1 MYLHRFQSEIRMEMR
16 VFQYSLIISMA
27 LILFAGCGGE
37 KEKEPAVK
45 VETSGS
51 QIIIRDTS
59 IIVSTPESE
68 KPGTTSASS
77 KTTGGNFTVQVGAFH
92 SELKAH
98 ESIMRYRDQ
107 GYDAYLEEATVGEK
121 KQVWYRVRIGR
132 YDKRADAEE
141 MATELNSKG
150 DIKAWVDKI
159 AR

>member
-1 MYLHRFQSEIRMEMR
+1 MYLHSFQSEIKREMQ
-16 VFQYSLIISMA
+16 VFQYSLICGMA
-27 LILFAGCGGE
+27 LLLFAGCGGE

-45 VETSGS
+45 VQTSGS
-51 QIIIRDTS
+51 QLIIQDTS
-59 IIVSTPESE
+59 VIADIPESE
-68 KPGTTSASS
+68 KPGTISASS
-77 KTTGGNFTVQVGAFH
+77 KTTGGNFTVQIGAFH

-141 MATELNSKG
+141 MAMELNSKG

-159 AR
+159 VR

>member
-1 MYLHRFQSEIRMEMR
+1 M
-16 VFQYSLIISMA
+16 FQYSLICGMA
-27 LILFAGCGGE
+27 LLLIAGCGGD

-45 VETSGS
+45 VQTTGS
-51 QIIIRDTS
+51 QLIIQDTS
-59 IIVSTPESE
+59 LIADLPESD
-68 KPGTTSASS
+68 KPGTTAASI
-77 KTTGGNFTVQVGAFH
+77 TRPAGNFTVQVGAYH

-98 ESIMRYRDQ
+98 ESIMRYKAE

-132 YDKRADAEE
+132 YVKRADAEK
-141 MATELNSKG
+141 MAVELNSKG